1 MSSKKKYK
9 TIVSNTVI
17 VPVSGSIKNDERCP
31 VRFKFE
37 LDCKRMTAEE
47 LKEALEGGTTVKD
60 VIRTVTTGWRDQRL
74 VLEEGE
80 DGKEVPADFC
90 ADSFDEL
97 LSIAGLALLCFNAYV
112 KENGA
117 TEKN

>member
-9 TIVSNTVI
+9 VIVSDAVI
-17 VPVSGSIKNDERCP
+17 VPVSGSIKNGERRP

-47 LKEALEGGTTVKD
+47 LKEALEVGTTVKD
-60 VIRTVTTGWRDQRL
+60 VMRTVTTGWRDQRL
-74 VLEEGE
+74 VLEE
-80 DGKEVPADFC
+80 DDTPAEFC
-90 ADSFDEL
+90 ADSYDAL
-97 LSIAGLALLCFNAYV
+97 LDIAGLALLCFNSYV

-117 TEKN
+117 AEKN